1 MDIISYILSKKYVE
15 DSLAGAGAL
24 AGKSAY
30 DIACENGFKG
40 TPTEWL
46 KSLEGSTPE
55 IGSSGTWVIDG
66 IDTGVIASP
75 SLAGYATEDFV
86 KQEITIVKIDVS
98 DYATKDYVQEL
109 IDALDFPG
117 GATGLIALTQQE
129 ILDICK

>member
-1 MDIISYILSKKYVE
+1 MDIVSYILSKKYVE

-46 KSLEGSTPE
+46 NSLKGSTPE

-86 KQEITIVKIDVS
+86 KQEITKVEIDLS
-98 DYATKDYVQEL
+98 NYATKDYVQEL
-109 IDALDFPG
+109 IDALDFPDG
-117 GATGLIALTQQE
+117 PIGLIPLTEQE